1 MRSSTR
7 LAPGAPRPQSTRL
20 SPQATTALATTA
32 LATPTLAT
40 PLLAALLTLVL
51 LAFTASP
58 AQAHG
63 TRSATVIVN
72 EAAEGRA
79 VVRVRTLDA
88 EDSVTAHF
96 DPPCRDEPSL
106 IEGAVEPPPTPGAPS
121 TRVRG
126 FVCDSSIAGRALV
139 VEGLGPIVS
148 EAIVSVRFAD
158 GRSTS
163 AVVRAGEPRAVL
175 PASSSFFSVAREY
188 VRLGVLHILAG
199 ADHLLFLGLLVLA
212 LRDTKK
218 VLLAETAF
226 TASHTLTFSLTA
238 LGIVRVSSGAAEACI
253 AASLLLVALDIGRR
267 KTPPSAREGA
277 LTALLFGLVHGLGF
291 AGGLRELGVPEA
303 QVGAAL
309 AGFAGGV
316 ELGQLAFIA
325 VLLALHALEAGGS
338 ISSRGSRGGGTG
350 GAVAL
355 LALLYRPPASSTE
368 K

>member
-1 MRSSTR
+1 M
-7 LAPGAPRPQSTRL
+7 
-20 SPQATTALATTA
+20 
-32 LATPTLAT
+32 
-40 PLLAALLTLVL
+40 L

-96 DPPCRDEPSL
+96 DLLCRDEPSL

-163 AVVRAGEPRAVL
+163 AVVRAAEPRAVL
-175 PASSSFFSVAREY
+175 PASSSFFSVARIGAAW
-188 VRLGVLHILAG
+188 RLVHSSQGRITCC
-199 ADHLLFLGLLVLA
+199 FSLLVLA
-212 LRDTKK
+212 LRDTRK

-277 LTALLFGLVHGLGF
+277 LTALLFGSFMARVRGGCG
-291 AGGLRELGVPEA
+291 AGGAGGAGRGGAGGVR
-303 QVGAAL
+303 
-309 AGFAGGV
+309 GGV
-316 ELGQLAFIA
+316 ELGQLAFIG
-325 VLLALHALEAGGS
+325 VLLGRCTRSKSGGS
-338 ISSRGSRGGGTG
+338 IWQRGSRGGRCWRGGCRSTG
-350 GAVAL
+350 FAIE
-355 LALLYRPPASSTE
+355 PPASSTE